1 MATAPAPTTDP
12 LRAVQIAI
20 LAKAP
25 LPGLAKTR
33 LIPALGAAGAA
44 RLQRLFTRRA
54 LHTALAAQLGPVSLW
69 CTPDVQHRS
78 FRALAARHPV
88 TLQTQPAGD
97 LGQRMHQAFDT
108 LCPHGPLLLIGT
120 DCPALTPAHLRAAA
134 QAVVDGHDA
143 VVQPAEDGGYVL
155 IGLRQPQPA
164 LFEHM
169 TWSTAQVIQHT
180 RQRALAQHLSLCEA
194 PTLWDVDLP
203 ADLPR
208 WQALQNKETPWDD
221 PTT

>member
-1 MATAPAPTTDP
+1 MATAPARTTDP

-54 LHTALAAQLGPVSLW
+54 LQTALAAQLGPVSLW
-69 CTPDVQHRS
+69 CTPDVHHRS
-78 FRALAARHPV
+78 FRALAALHPV

-97 LGQRMHQAFDT
+97 LGQRMHHAFEA
-108 LCPHGPLLLIGT
+108 LCPQGPLLLIGT

-134 QAVVDGHDA
+134 QAVVGGQDA

-164 LFEHM
+164 LFEAM
-169 TWSTAQVIQHT
+169 TWSTDQVMQHT
-180 RQRALAQHLSLCEA
+180 RQRALAQQLSLFEA

-203 ADLPR
+203 SDLPR
-208 WQALQNKETPWDD
+208 WWVLQDKETPCDD
-221 PTT
+221 PKT